1 MKGTTAN
8 RMRREAARKMLEA
21 QLERGIKPEKVD
33 GKATSN
39 MISLGEKDIKRI
51 KGEIENIT
59 NKKSKQ
65 YS

>member
-21 QLERGIKPEKVD
+21 QLERGTKPENVD
-33 GKATSN
+33 GKTTSK
-39 MISLGEKDIKRI
+39 MIPLGEKDIKRI